1 MSTPGSDSKPL
12 GSLADRISQP
22 PKNADAPTG
31 AAATDENKGKTSWA
45 DEVSSPPAE
54 SPKDVDKAQ
63 VDQVDGSTE
72 HQGGSALLP
81 AGEYEVEVKLSDI
94 QGDTSS
100 PLYSINSFEELG
112 M

>member
-1 MSTPGSDSKPL
+1 MSTPGSAPKAS
-12 GSLADRISQP
+12 GSLEDRISQP
-22 PKNADAPTG
+22 PKNADAP
-31 AAATDENKGKTSWA
+31 AATPAATEETKAKTSWA
-45 DEVSSPPAE
+45 DEVASPPAE
-54 SPKDVDKAQ
+54 SPKDADKA
-63 VDQVDGSTE
+63 QVDGSTE

>member
-1 MSTPGSDSKPL
+1 MSTPGSDPKPS
-12 GSLADRISQP
+12 GSLEDRISQP

-31 AAATDENKGKTSWA
+31 APATEETKAKTSWA
-45 DEVSSPPAE
+45 DEVASPPAE
-54 SPKDVDKAQ
+54 SPKDVDNA
-63 VDQVDGSTE
+63 QVDGSTE